1 MNILA
6 ILSLTFGIIGF
17 LTSFILGLGI
27 VPSILAVIL
36 GIPPLIKKG
45 LRKMAIIGLVLGL
58 LGTKIFTPVGF
69 LSLAGMIEQTVQH
82 ITQDEH
88 RKPTKEPTQGKAN
101 PMEKVTQSTGHKSI
115 KTDINLAEGIRIGE
129 ILITFDSVRL
139 TKTYIMNRYDRVKS
153 KLGYKFVIV
162 EVTIE
167 NKGNKRG
174 TIIGD
179 GKIEVDKG
187 YIYNLKYGLLNFN
200 LLPKEKDSSKL
211 VFEILESTTPVRLRI
226 EMGKSA
232 ATYLLGGQ
240 QYTVDIARAEII
252 DNERTPIGSPAPFSE
267 TPNHHQ
273 KYISDF
279 AFQPSTLWDPKGKES
294 TKQTQTRDCEGP
306 DGYIV
311 FKNVREGM
319 CPEGYKEVIKYEKIR

>member
-17 LTSFILGLGI
+17 LSSFILGFGV

-45 LRKMAIIGLVLGL
+45 LRKIAIIGMALGL
-58 LGTKIFTPVGF
+58 LGVKISTPVVF
-69 LSLAGMIEQTVQH
+69 LTLAGIIEKTGQY

-88 RKPTKEPTQGKAN
+88 RKPKKESTQGEAK
-101 PMEKVTQSTGHKSI
+101 PMEKVAQITEDKSI
-115 KTDINLAEGIRIGE
+115 KTDINLGEGIRIGE
-129 ILITFDSVRL
+129 IFIMFDSVL
-139 TKTYIMNRYDRVKS
+139 LSKTYIVNRYYRVTS
-153 KLGYKFVIV
+153 KPGYKFVIV
-162 EVTIE
+162 EVTGE

-174 TIIGD
+174 VTIGD

-200 LLPKEKDSSKL
+200 LLPKEKDITKL
-211 VFEILESTTPVRLRI
+211 VFEILESTTPAKLRI
-226 EMGKSA
+226 EMVHSA
-232 ATYLLGGQ
+232 TTYLLGGQ
-240 QYTVDIARAEII
+240 QYTVDIARTEIV
-252 DNERTPIGSPAPFSE
+252 DNETTPIGSPAPFSE
-267 TPNHHQ
+267 TSNHHQ
-273 KYISDF
+273 KYISDY
-279 AFQPSTLWDPKGKES
+279 AFQPSSLWDSKGKES
-294 TKQTQTRDCEGP
+294 IKQTQTRDCESP